1 MSDTKTFTQNEL
13 NQILADETKKTRLA
27 TEAKLKK
34 NFIEK
39 TEFEALQNKTFEYE
53 KKLEEFE
60 NSKFEKNL
68 KAKFIERGGNSKL
81 FTAFKS
87 QFKNDLK
94 VTDEKEFNKKFS
106 TIMGNEEN
114 EIYFSPTEISA
125 DVNKKSNQF
134 ENNSNPEFYP
144 NSTIIKYKN

>member
-53 KKLEEFE
+53 KKLK
-60 NSKFEKNL
+60 SL
-68 KAKFIERGGNSKL
+68 KIQS
-81 FTAFKS
+81 
-87 QFKNDLK
+87 LK
-94 VTDEKEFNKKFS
+94 K
-106 TIMGNEEN
+106 I
-114 EIYFSPTEISA
+114 
-125 DVNKKSNQF
+125 
-134 ENNSNPEFYP
+134 
-144 NSTIIKYKN
+144 